1 MADLTTKDKV
11 KTYLGITSATSDTAI
26 TSIVSSISSQIEVY
40 CNRSFTST
48 TYTEYFDTTEGY
60 KKIFLK
66 NYPIATL
73 TSVQYRDGTWGNIT
87 WTDFNSNDYLL
98 SESSGKLNFAYS
110 LPEAEKYVK
119 VVYVGGYKIDFTNES
134 DITKH
139 TLPASLTQIATEMSA
154 QTFNLAKSSGILSE
168 STEGQSIT
176 YQSAQSDSSFNS
188 VKKKLDLFRN
198 YNANF

>member
-11 KTYLGITSATSDTAI
+11 KTYLGITSVTSDTAI

-40 CNRSFTST
+40 CNRSFEST
-48 TYTEYFDTTEGY
+48 TYTQYFDTTEGY

-66 NYPIATL
+66 NYPVASL

-87 WTDFNSNDYLL
+87 WTNFNSSDYLL
-98 SESSGKLNFAYS
+98 SESTGKLNFAYA
-110 LPEAEKYVK
+110 LPQAEKYVK
-119 VVYVGGYKIDFTNES
+119 VVYTGGYLIDFTNEN

-139 TLPASLTQIATEMSA
+139 TLPSALTQIATEMSA
-154 QTFNLAKSSGILSE
+154 QTFNLSKSAGIQTE
-168 STEGQSIT
+168 STEGQSIS
-176 YQSAQSDSSFNS
+176 YQSSTNDSSFNS
-188 VKKKLDLFRN
+188 AKKRLDLFRN